1 MKIEEPDLT
10 GTYTYADY
18 LTWWWEERAELIKG
32 TIYKMSPAPTS
43 SHQLVAG
50 ELYLQIGNYLKKKQ
64 CQVFIAPFDVRLP
77 HTSRKEN
84 KDITTVVQPD
94 LCVVC
99 DRQKIDEKG
108 CLGPPDWIIEILS
121 KHTSAKDLTKKFDVY
136 EQSGVKEY
144 WVIDPIA
151 ATVLIYTLDAS
162 GKYKGL
168 LKPFIRTDK
177 ISSTVLPD
185 LLIDLEEVF
194 PLEST
199 FLP

>member
-185 LLIDLEEVF
+185 LPIDLEEVF